1 METVHLLLQGLAVAL
16 TPENLLLCAL
26 GVVTGTLVGALPG
39 IGSAGACAI
48 LLPATFKLGPV
59 GSLIMLAGIFYGTQY
74 GGTITS
80 VLMKVPGESASVV
93 TMFDGNPLAKQ
104 GRAGV
109 ALGLAAI
116 GSFTGGTLSIIG
128 LMLFG
133 PVLASLALE
142 LGPAEYFSLMVLS
155 LSLVCA
161 FTGQSIIRG
170 LIATCFGLILAL
182 VGQDTMTGQPRLTF
196 GLQQLLDG
204 IEFLPVA
211 VGMFGLSETLESF
224 EEKKAMEM
232 IKADLGF
239 FNVLPS
245 LRDLKESFWPMIRG
259 TFIGF
264 FIGIFPGAGPTI
276 SSFISYGVEQ
286 RVSRNPEQFGKGAV
300 AGVAGPETA
309 NNAATGGAMVPMLS
323 LGLPSSPSTAIMLAA
338 LIMFGLKPGPSL
350 FREAPQLVWGL
361 IGSMYIGNVLL
372 VVINLLCIPL
382 IVLFMDRIR
391 AYLPLSILLLSA
403 FGVFSYRNSVF
414 DIGIMLLF
422 AVVGYGLRKIE
433 FPAAPVILGVL
444 LGGAAESSLRQALV
458 LSDGNPAI
466 LVTRPI
472 SAVFLLLTL
481 ASIFLPAFF
490 LRKRPKPEEGAG

>member
-1 METVHLLLQGLAVAL
+1 METIYLLLKGFSVAL
-16 TPENLLLCAL
+16 NPENLLLCAV
-26 GVVTGTLVGALPG
+26 GVITGTLVGALPG

-80 VLMKVPGESASVV
+80 VLMNVPGESASVV

-116 GSFTGGTLSIIG
+116 GSFVGGTLSIVG

-133 PVLASLALE
+133 PVLANYALE
-142 LGPAEYFSLMVLS
+142 LGPAEHFSLMVLS

-161 FTGQSIIRG
+161 FSGESIVRG

-182 VGQDTMTGQPRLTF
+182 VGQDIMTGQPRLTF
-196 GLQQLLDG
+196 DFQQLLDG

-211 VGMFGLSETLESF
+211 VGMFGLSETIESF
-224 EEKKAMEM
+224 EKKSSME
-232 IKADLGF
+232 IIRADLGF
-239 FNVLPS
+239 FKVLPS
-245 LRDLKESFWPMIRG
+245 LRDLGQSFWAMVRG
-259 TFIGF
+259 TVIGF
-264 FIGIFPGAGPTI
+264 LIGIFPGAGPTI

-286 RVSRNPEQFGKGAV
+286 RISRNPEQFGKGAL

-309 NNAATGGAMVPMLS
+309 NNAATGGALVPMLS

-350 FREAPQLVWGL
+350 FREAPELVWGL

-372 VVINLLCIPL
+372 VIINLACIPL

-391 AYLPLSILLLSA
+391 AYLPLAILLLSA
-403 FGVFSYRNSVF
+403 FGVYSYRNSVF
-414 DIGIMLLF
+414 DIGIMIFF
-422 AVVGYGLRKIE
+422 ALVGYGMRKVE
-433 FPAAPVILGVL
+433 FPQAPVILGVL
-444 LGGAAESSLRQALV
+444 LGGAAESSLRQAMV
-458 LSDGNPAI
+458 ISDGNPSI
-466 LVTRPI
+466 FVTRPL
-472 SAVFLLLTL
+472 SAAFLCLTL
-481 ASIFLPAFF
+481 ASLILPPIF
-490 LRKRPKPEEGAG
+490 LRKRPKQD

>member
-1 METVHLLLQGLAVAL
+1 METLSLLFQGFAVAL
-16 TPENLLLCAL
+16 SPENLLLCAV
-26 GVVTGTLVGALPG
+26 GVITGTLVGALPG

-109 ALGLAAI
+109 ALGLAAV
-116 GSFTGGTLSIIG
+116 GSFVGGTLSIVA

-133 PVLASLALE
+133 PVLANYALE
-142 LGPAEYFSLMVLS
+142 MGPAEYFSLMVLS

-161 FTGQSIIRG
+161 FAGESIVRG
-170 LIATCFGLILAL
+170 LMATCFGLILAL

-211 VGMFGLSETLESF
+211 VGMFGLSETIENF
-224 EEKKAMEM
+224 EKKQSMEI
-232 IKADLGF
+232 IKADLRLSK
-239 FNVLPS
+239 VLPS
-245 LRDLKESFWPMIRG
+245 LRDLRESFWPMIRG
-259 TFIGF
+259 TVVGF

-276 SSFISYGVEQ
+276 SSFISYGMEQ
-286 RVSRNPEQFGKGAV
+286 RISRTPEKFGKGAL

-338 LIMFGLKPGPSL
+338 IIMFGLKPGPSL

-361 IGSMYIGNVLL
+361 IGSLYIGNVLL
-372 VVINLLCIPL
+372 VVINLAGIPL

-391 AYLPLSILLLSA
+391 AYLPLAILLLSA
-403 FGVFSYRNSVF
+403 FGVYSYRNSAF
-414 DIGIMLLF
+414 DIGIMLVF
-422 AVVGYGLRKIE
+422 ALVGYGLRKIR
-433 FPAAPVILGVL
+433 FPQAPVILGVL
-444 LGGAAESSLRQALV
+444 LGGAAESSLRQAMV
-458 LSDGNPAI
+458 VSDGSPLI
-466 LVTRPI
+466 FVTRPI
-472 SAVFLLLTL
+472 SAVFLAMTL
-481 ASIFLPAFF
+481 ASLILPPLL
-490 LRKRPKPEEGAG
+490 LRRRPKPDEG

>member
-1 METVHLLLQGLAVAL
+1 METIYLLLKGFSVAL
-16 TPENLLLCAL
+16 NPENLLLCAV
-26 GVVTGTLVGALPG
+26 GVITGTLVGALPG

-80 VLMKVPGESASVV
+80 VLMNVPGESASVV

-116 GSFTGGTLSIIG
+116 GSFVGGTLSIVG

-133 PVLASLALE
+133 PVLANYALE
-142 LGPAEYFSLMVLS
+142 LGPAEHFSLMVLS

-161 FTGQSIIRG
+161 FSGESIVRG

-182 VGQDTMTGQPRLTF
+182 VGQDIMTGQPRLTF
-196 GLQQLLDG
+196 DFQQLLDG

-211 VGMFGLSETLESF
+211 VGMFGLSETIESF
-224 EEKKAMEM
+224 EKKSSME
-232 IKADLGF
+232 IIRADLGF
-239 FNVLPS
+239 FKVLPS
-245 LRDLKESFWPMIRG
+245 LRDLGQSFWAMVRG
-259 TFIGF
+259 TVIGF
-264 FIGIFPGAGPTI
+264 LIGIFPGAGPTI

-286 RVSRNPEQFGKGAV
+286 RISRNPEQFGKGAL

-309 NNAATGGAMVPMLS
+309 NNAATGGALVPMLS

-350 FREAPQLVWGL
+350 FREAPELVWGL

-372 VVINLLCIPL
+372 VIINLACIPL

-391 AYLPLSILLLSA
+391 AYLPLAILLLSA
-403 FGVFSYRNSVF
+403 FGVYSYRNSVF
-414 DIGIMLLF
+414 DIGIMIFF
-422 AVVGYGLRKIE
+422 ALVGYGMRKVE
-433 FPAAPVILGVL
+433 FPQAPVILGVL
-444 LGGAAESSLRQALV
+444 LGGAAESSLRQAMV
-458 LSDGNPAI
+458 MSDGNPSI
-466 LVTRPI
+466 FVTRPL
-472 SAVFLLLTL
+472 SAAFLCLTL
-481 ASIFLPAFF
+481 ASLILPPIF
-490 LRKRPKPEEGAG
+490 LRKRPKQD